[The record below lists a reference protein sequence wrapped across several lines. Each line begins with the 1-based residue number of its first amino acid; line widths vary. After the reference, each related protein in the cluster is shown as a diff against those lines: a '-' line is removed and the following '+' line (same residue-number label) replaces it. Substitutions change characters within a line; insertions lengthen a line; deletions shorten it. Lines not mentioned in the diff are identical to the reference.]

1 MGELVSEPN
10 NSAHLSPERIDHRTW
25 IKGRVATLLGH
36 YWREDDDP
44 ALLAAMGKDWAD
56 VLEGLPQEYIQRAC
70 VAYLREETRK
80 PKPCDIYE
88 RARQMMPKPKPVQ
101 RTEPQLA
108 EPRVTAEQATAIL
121 EQAGF
126 LPKRFGEGAK

>member
-1 MGELVSEPN
+1 MGELASEPN

-88 RARQMMPKPKPVQ
+88 RARRMMPRPEITPVA
-101 RTEPQLA
+101 REEAMRPHH
-108 EPRVTAEQATAIL
+108 ERVTADQANKIL
-121 EQAGF
+121 EEAGF
-126 LPKRFGEGAK
+126 RPKRFG